1 MKLAI
6 MMSSLILCFLLL
18 TGCQSEEP
26 VASLSTEEEV
36 SEAQVEQENQAVE
49 AEPEEENAEENAE
62 ENDPHANVKTESLD
76 VLDANSRFVL
86 PMRDEH
92 NQAYQIHIYAEDEQ
106 RGTLDAPSFQGAEG
120 DVIYSG
126 FYNLYVSENDSD
138 YGVKQEHLSLFYT
151 DEGFSQTFNEGVE
164 MAYISSH
171 PDSLDILVLYQ
182 REATNVNS
190 VHLFAIQ
197 NGQLQS
203 VTPTDHWISL
213 FGGQFKNIGDGRFQ
227 TVDYLNHEADIGH
240 GWVFNTWELEKETL
254 ALNLIDQKVYNDETY
269 YDGFNFGQDLYR
281 QWNSDTSFHFP
292 YAFIPITREW
302 LTLAEQ
308 GLLPTAKFPLGTSYE
323 TIVAEKGGP
332 IESNDM
338 IGGVA
343 THFFNHVGYSTY
355 FTGED
360 DVIVLVL
367 RGDLITG
374 DVDTLIDTLGQPDRQ
389 MIDER
394 YIDTELL
401 YYEAGRYELAIEVRN
416 SDEIFTVTLTSR

>member
-1 MKLAI
+1 MKLSI
-6 MMSSLILCFLLL
+6 MMSSLILGFLLL
-18 TGCQSEEP
+18 TGCQSDDQA
-26 VASLSTEEEV
+26 ASLSTEEKE
-36 SEAQVEQENQAVE
+36 QVEQEKQAEE
-49 AEPEEENAEENAE
+49 AEVEPEENTAKNE
-62 ENDPHANVKTESLD
+62 PHANVETESLD
-76 VLDANSRFVL
+76 VLGANSRFAL
-86 PMRDEH
+86 SMRDDH
-92 NQAYQIHIYAEDEQ
+92 NETYQIHIYAEDEQ
-106 RGTLDAPSFQGAEG
+106 RGTLDAPSFQGSEG
-120 DVIYSG
+120 DIFYSG
-126 FYNLYVSENDSD
+126 FYNLYVSEDGSD

-151 DEGFSQTFNEGVE
+151 EEGFSQTFNEGVE

-171 PDSLDILVLYQ
+171 PDGRDILVLYQ

-190 VHLFAIQ
+190 VHLFTIQ

-227 TVDYLNHEADIGH
+227 TVDYLNHETDIGH
-240 GWVFNTWELEKETL
+240 GWVFNTWELEGETL
-254 ALNLIDQKVYNDETY
+254 ALNLIDQKVYNDGTY
-269 YDGFNFGQDLYR
+269 YDGFNFGQDLYH

-292 YAFIPITREW
+292 YAFIPVTREW

-323 TIVAEKGGP
+323 TIVAEKGEP

-367 RGDLITG
+367 RGELIAG
-374 DVDTLIDTLGQPDRQ
+374 DVNTLIDTLGQPDRQ

-401 YYEAGRYELAIEVRN
+401 FYETGIYELAIEIRN
-416 SDEIFTVTLTSR
+416 SDEIFTVTLSSR